1 VRYLNRFC
9 IHAAGEGWTARWF
22 AWLLFVGMPAVAQ
35 EVDTAYTNVT
45 LIKNVTVI
53 DATGRPAQAGLNLL
67 IELGHITAITKDPIS
82 AQATV
87 EIDGTGK
94 FLIPGL
100 WDMHVHWYDENYLPL
115 FLANGV
121 TGVRQMWGVPL
132 HYYWKARVNIEAFLS
147 PRMLVASPIID
158 GPQPIWPGSIA
169 VGDEA
174 HARRAVRR
182 THEWGADFIKVYSRL
197 PAEEYFAIVDESK
210 ILGIPFAGHVPMSVT
225 AEQASDAGQKSF
237 EHLSGIPIALS
248 AERESIEDMQ
258 RNASSIADYAA
269 IQKRVTDTYDPT
281 RGPTLYQK
289 LKQNETWQSPTLTV
303 LRNLAYARQRITLDQ
318 ERLQYLPRTITD
330 TWLPSANPR
339 FRDMSDE
346 GWQSLQRGFDN
357 AKHMVGEMNKVG
369 VPIIA
374 GTDVL
379 NPYCFP
385 GFSLHDELQLLV
397 ESGLTPMEA
406 LQAATRNAAEFSERL
421 GLLGTIE
428 IGKIADLVLLAAN
441 PLEDIRNTT
450 EIDTVIFNG
459 RVYKRDDLDAM
470 LEKAKEIAAHQNEG

>member
-1 VRYLNRFC
+1 
-9 IHAAGEGWTARWF
+9 
-22 AWLLFVGMPAVAQ
+22 
-35 EVDTAYTNVT
+35 
-45 LIKNVTVI
+45 
-53 DATGRPAQAGLNLL
+53 
-67 IELGHITAITKDPIS
+67 
-82 AQATV
+82 
-87 EIDGTGK
+87 
-94 FLIPGL
+94 
-100 WDMHVHWYDENYLPL
+100 
-115 FLANGV
+115 
-121 TGVRQMWGVPL
+121 
-132 HYYWKARVNIEAFLS
+132 
-147 PRMLVASPIID
+147 MLVASPIID